1 MAAPTPCVVIRASD
15 QPEEEE
21 MRPCFTSLGPSCSGG
36 RSGLDER
43 GLAATERGA
52 HEQQPELPQSVR
64 HVPFEPTRVRR
75 GVKPVQA
82 HVPPMR
88 YGPSWMAIETKLG
101 STLPAL
107 AREALRRHLTGLP
120 APPLEEAKALP
131 SGVFVS
137 LHTRSGQLR
146 GCVGTI
152 VPREADVRAETIKSA
167 VMAGCKDP
175 RFLPITSEEL
185 GDLEI
190 EVTVLEPLQEV
201 ESSSDLDP
209 HRYGVVV
216 RDASGRQGVLLPDLD
231 GIDDV
236 PTQLSIAKRKA
247 DISPEDPVT
256 LFRFRAAKYRE
267 Y

>member
-1 MAAPTPCVVIRASD
+1 MRA
-15 QPEEEE
+15 
-21 MRPCFTSLGPSCSGG
+21 RGPS
-36 RSGLDER
+36 
-43 GLAATERGA
+43 
-52 HEQQPELPQSVR
+52 
-64 HVPFEPTRVRR
+64 
-75 GVKPVQA
+75 
-82 HVPPMR
+82 MR
-88 YGPSWMAIETKLG
+88 YGSSWMAIESKIG

-120 APPLEEAKALP
+120 PPPLEPTKAFP

-137 LHTRSGQLR
+137 LHTRSGELR

-167 VMAGCKDP
+167 VLAGCKDP
-175 RFLPITSEEL
+175 RFLPVTGEEL

-201 ESSSDLDP
+201 ESKSDLDP
-209 HRYGVVV
+209 RRYGVVV

-247 DISPEDPVT
+247 GIPAEDPVT

-267 Y
+267 F